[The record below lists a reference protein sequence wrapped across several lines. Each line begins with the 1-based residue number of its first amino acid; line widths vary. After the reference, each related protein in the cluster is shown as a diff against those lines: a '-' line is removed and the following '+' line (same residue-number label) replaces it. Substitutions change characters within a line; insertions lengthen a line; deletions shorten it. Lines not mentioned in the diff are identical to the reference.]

1 MLGKVATFYQ
11 VEVDAAAD
19 NLTNALN
26 PILMIVVGGMIGWVL
41 ISLYLP
47 IFTMAGG
54 IS

>member
-1 MLGKVATFYQ
+1 
-11 VEVDAAAD
+11 
-19 NLTNALN
+19 LTNAIN

-47 IFTMAGG
+47 IFKMAGG

>member
-1 MLGKVATFYQ
+1 MLAKVATFYQ
-11 VEVDAAAD
+11 AEVDAATD
-19 NLTNALN
+19 NLTNAIN

-47 IFTMAGG
+47 IFKMAGG

>member
-1 MLGKVATFYQ
+1 
-11 VEVDAAAD
+11 
-19 NLTNALN
+19 
-26 PILMIVVGGMIGWVL
+26 MIVVGGMIGWVL